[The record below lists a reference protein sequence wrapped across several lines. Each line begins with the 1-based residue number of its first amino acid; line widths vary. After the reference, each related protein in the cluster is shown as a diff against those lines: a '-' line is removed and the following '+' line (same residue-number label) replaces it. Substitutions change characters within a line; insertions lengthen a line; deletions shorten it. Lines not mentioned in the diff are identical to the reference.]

1 MRRRTLLAV
10 AGWLLAALVA
20 TGTGLAAVQVIGAGL
35 TGPAGEVR
43 SPDEVARALAD
54 TPPPGG
60 PGAVP
65 PGGPALPDGT
75 VGAPDGTTSSSPAP
89 SGGPVGVSPAPSGGP
104 PTVADGSRRLVVT
117 PGGTVLAEC
126 TGQRVW
132 LASWTP
138 AQGYRTGEVER
149 GPDDDAEVTF
159 HGSGGR
165 IEVEVECAAGRPVPT
180 WKSHNGSDD

>member
-35 TGPAGEVR
+35 TGPAGELR
-43 SPDEVARALAD
+43 SPDEVARALAAA
-54 TPPPGG
+54 TPPPATS
-60 PGAVP
+60 GAVP
-65 PGGPALPDGT
+65 PGGPTPTPGT
-75 VGAPDGTTSSSPAP
+75 ANAAPTSSAVPPGSPA
-89 SGGPVGVSPAPSGGP
+89 G
-104 PTVADGSRRLVVT
+104 TDDSRRLVST

-126 TGQRVW
+126 AGRQVW
-132 LASWTP
+132 LTAWTP
-138 AQGYRTGEVER
+138 AQGYRVGEVER

-165 IEVEVECAAGRPVPT
+165 IEVEVECVAGKPVPS
-180 WKSHNGSDD
+180 WKSHGDDD

>member
-43 SPDEVARALAD
+43 SPDEVARALAA
-54 TPPPGG
+54 TPPPAA
-60 PGAVP
+60 PGA
-65 PGGPALPDGT
+65 
-75 VGAPDGTTSSSPAP
+75 AP
-89 SGGPVGVSPAPSGGP
+89 SGGTASPVPTTSATPPGG
-104 PTVADGSRRLVVT
+104 ADDSRRLVST

-126 TGQRVW
+126 AGRRVW
-132 LASWTP
+132 LSAWTP
-138 AQGYRTGEVER
+138 AQGYRVGEVER

-165 IEVEVECAAGRPVPT
+165 IEVEVECVGGRPVPT
-180 WKSHNGSDD
+180 WKAHGGDD

>member
-43 SPDEVARALAD
+43 SPDEVARALAG
-54 TPPPGG
+54 TPPPAG

-65 PGGPALPDGT
+65 PGAPVPPDGT
-75 VGAPDGTTSSSPAP
+75 GSVPLAPPGGTGSA
-89 SGGPVGVSPAPSGGP
+89 SPAPSGGP
-104 PTVADGSRRLVVT
+104 PTAADGSRRLVVT
-117 PGGTVLAEC
+117 PGGSVLAEC

-180 WKSHNGSDD
+180 WKSHSGGED

>member
-43 SPDEVARALAD
+43 SPDEVARALAA
-54 TPPPGG
+54 TPPPSA

-65 PGGPALPDGT
+65 PGGPA
-75 VGAPDGTTSSSPAP
+75 P
-89 SGGPVGVSPAPSGGP
+89 SGGTASAGPIPSAAPGSPAG
-104 PTVADGSRRLVVT
+104 ADDARRLVST

-126 TGQRVW
+126 AGRQVW
-132 LASWTP
+132 LTAWTP
-138 AQGYRTGEVER
+138 AQGYRVGEVER

-165 IEVEVECAAGRPVPT
+165 IEVEVECVAGRPVPT
-180 WKSHNGSDD
+180 WKSHSDDD

>member
-43 SPDEVARALAD
+43 SPDEVARALAA
-54 TPPPGG
+54 TPPPSA

-65 PGGPALPDGT
+65 PGGPT
-75 VGAPDGTTSSSPAP
+75 P
-89 SGGPVGVSPAPSGGP
+89 SGGTASVAPTPSAAPGSPAG
-104 PTVADGSRRLVVT
+104 ADDARRLVST
-117 PGGTVLAEC
+117 PGGTVVAEC
-126 TGQRVW
+126 DGRRVW
-132 LASWTP
+132 LTAWTP
-138 AQGYRTGEVER
+138 AQGYRVGEVER

-165 IEVEVECAAGRPVPT
+165 IEVEVECVAGRPVPT
-180 WKSHNGSDD
+180 WKSHGDDD